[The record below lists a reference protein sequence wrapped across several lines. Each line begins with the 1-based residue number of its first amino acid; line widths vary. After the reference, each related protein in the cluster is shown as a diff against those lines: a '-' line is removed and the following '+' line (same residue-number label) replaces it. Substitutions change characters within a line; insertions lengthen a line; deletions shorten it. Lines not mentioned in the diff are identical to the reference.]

1 MKKPLWKAWQR
12 FGRNRQFR
20 LRVMSAIFVA
30 LTAVVAFAAYMGAF
44 TRDIPPRLPSPYY
57 QTQPVP
63 DENGNTPPQRY
74 DVINRAEFEK
84 ALALKAGDDDS
95 VTEVRIY
102 GHVDQLVITQSDR
115 MRERIVNYGE
125 DPQTKL
131 TKELD
136 QRKVAYKILE
146 PYKASWFERQ
156 SQLFMTSLGIL
167 SMLGLICGLLI
178 WDDHGRRTGRVSPQQ
193 NGYIPG
199 YGGLGLG
206 GGAMM
211 GGGGDDDDEEKN
223 PDKKTFDDVAG
234 CEEAIAKLKRVRKWL
249 RHSLWY
255 SLFKAKIP
263 KGVLLVGPPGT
274 GKTLLA
280 QALAGET
287 DANYF
292 SISASEFVEMY
303 VGVGASR
310 VRGIFDKAIAARK
323 KTGKPSIIFIDE
335 LDAVAKKRS
344 SRGGGGDSERDQTL
358 NQLLTCMQGFKA
370 STGILV
376 IAATNL
382 AESLDP
388 AVLRPGRFDYHVS
401 VDYPDIEG
409 REKIFGVHTR
419 GMQLAPEVNLR
430 ELAKRT
436 SGMAGAHI
444 ELICS
449 EAGVVAAEEAEHLT
463 NGVPEAEWEKLP
475 RLVTLVHFDK
485 AIDMVQFGDE
495 LLSRMRNQSDED
507 KMVTCVH
514 EAGHAVVAT
523 KTGGAPVTKITRAI
537 RSKSLGMMQA
547 HPEKDQYGMTED
559 EMRGR
564 IMTALGGRAAQL
576 EFKQPKDTGASNDFE
591 QANRIARFMVGAYG
605 MSDLGPIQ
613 LRLDDQGFPA
623 VPLSPNLAGKFDDAW
638 TKLVNDLWE
647 ETVGLVKS
655 ERERIDRIA
664 KALFVEETILG
675 ARYKQLYDGTPE
687 APSAEPTEA
696 K

>member
-1 MKKPLWKAWQR
+1 MKNPLWKAWQR
-12 FGRNRQFR
+12 LGRDRKFR
-20 LRVMSAIFVA
+20 LRALISLFVA
-30 LTAVVAFAAYMGAF
+30 LSGIFAVAASRDAF
-44 TRDIPPRLPSPYY
+44 TRDMPPRLPSPYY
-57 QTQPVP
+57 QTPALP
-63 DENGNTPPQRY
+63 DETGHVPSQRF
-74 DVINRAEFEK
+74 DTLSRVDFDK
-84 ALALKAGDDDS
+84 ALAIKAGEDDS

-102 GHVDQLVITQSDR
+102 GHLTQLVIQQSDH
-115 MRERIVNYGE
+115 MRESIVNYGE

-131 TKELD
+131 LDELKE
-136 QRKVAYKILE
+136 RKIAYKILSPYE
-146 PYKASWFERQ
+146 PTWSEKQ
-156 SQLFMTSLGIL
+156 SQWFMTC
-167 SMLGLICGLLI
+167 LGLLTILGLFTGLVV
-178 WDDHGRRTGRVSPQQ
+178 WDDYDKRTGRVRPTG
-193 NGYIPG
+193 NNRYDPA
-199 YGGLGLG
+199 YGLGLG
-206 GGAMM
+206 GAAKVGTT
-211 GGGGDDDDEEKN
+211 GTQDDEDKTA
-223 PDKKTFDDVAG
+223 DKKTFEDVAG
-234 CEEAIAKLKRVRKWL
+234 CEEAITKLKRVAKWL
-249 RHSLWY
+249 KYPRWY
-255 SLFKAKIP
+255 SLFRAKIP

-292 SISASEFVEMY
+292 SIAASEFVEMY

-310 VRGIFDKAIAARK
+310 VRKLFEKAIAARK
-323 KTGKPSIIFIDE
+323 NNGKPSIIFIDE

-344 SRGGGGDSERDQTL
+344 GRGSGGDSERDQTL
-358 NQLLTCMQGFKA
+358 NQLLTCMQGFKP
-370 STGILV
+370 SSGILV

-382 AESLDP
+382 ADTLDP

-401 VDYPDIEG
+401 VDHPDTEG

-419 GMQLAPEVNLR
+419 GMQLAADVKLR
-430 ELAKRT
+430 DLARRT

-444 ELICS
+444 ELVCS
-449 EAGVVAAEEAEHLT
+449 EAGVIAAEESEHLT
-463 NGVPEAEWEKLP
+463 QGVPEEEWEKLP
-475 RLVTLVHFDK
+475 RAVTLVHFDK

-547 HPEKDQYGMTED
+547 HPEKDQYGLTEK

-564 IMTALGGRAAQL
+564 IMTALAGRAAQL
-576 EFKQPKDTGASNDFE
+576 EFGQPRDTGAGNDFE
-591 QANRIARFMVGAYG
+591 QANRLARFMVGAYG

-623 VPLSPNLAGKFDDAW
+623 VPLSPYLTGKFDEAW
-638 TKLVNDLWE
+638 TKLVNDLWA
-647 ETVGLVKS
+647 ETVEMVKG
-655 ERERIDRIA
+655 EHDRIDRIA
-664 KALFVEETILG
+664 KALFIEETIL
-675 ARYKQLYDGTPE
+675 AERYKQLYSGE
-687 APSAEPTEA
+687 QAPSAESIEP